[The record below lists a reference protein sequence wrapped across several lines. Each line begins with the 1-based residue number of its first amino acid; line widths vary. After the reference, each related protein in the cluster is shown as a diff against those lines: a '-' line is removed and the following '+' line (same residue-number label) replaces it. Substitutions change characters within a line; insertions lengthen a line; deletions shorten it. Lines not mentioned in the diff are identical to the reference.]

1 MSVYFLIL
9 FLNKIFHKFLLTG
22 LPFGQLP
29 VLEIDGVTY
38 NQSSAIAR
46 YVAKQVGLA
55 GQTDLENLQIDAMV
69 ENLSDLGN
77 SKPVKF
83 FKTM

>member
-1 MSVYFLIL
+1 MSVYFSIL
-9 FLNKIFHKFLLTG
+9 FLNKIFHKFLLAG